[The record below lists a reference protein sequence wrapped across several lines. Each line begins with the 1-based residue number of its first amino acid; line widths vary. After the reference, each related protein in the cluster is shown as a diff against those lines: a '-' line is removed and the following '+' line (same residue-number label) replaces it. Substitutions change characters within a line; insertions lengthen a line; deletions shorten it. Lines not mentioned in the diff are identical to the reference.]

1 MAKDTTEPLL
11 VVRDLKAG
19 FETDAGLLVA
29 VDDVDFSIE
38 RGKTLGIVGESG
50 CGKSVSALSL
60 IRLLPQPM
68 GKVLGGEILFD
79 GKDLRNIDDEGMH
92 GVRGGEI
99 GMIFQEP
106 MTALNPVHTIG
117 RQLMEAVL
125 IHQKVS
131 KQEALRQSVE
141 MLDRVKIPAA
151 EIRVGEYPHQLS
163 GGMRQRV
170 MIAMALINK
179 PKLLIADEPTT
190 ALDVTVQAQ
199 ILALIDELQAE
210 MEMAVILITHDLAV
224 IAENTDEV
232 AVMYAGRIVERA
244 AVGELF
250 KNPLHPYTQGL
261 LDSIPRMDSKRK
273 QHLKTIEGMVPA
285 LAEMPTGCRFAP
297 RCSNPHGDEVLEERP
312 KMVEAEPGHWVE
324 GCACFWGREL
334 KNKSLNYG

>member
-1 MAKDTTEPLL
+1 MASQTTEPLL
-11 VVRDLKAG
+11 VVKDLKSG
-19 FETDAGLLVA
+19 FETDDGLLVA
-29 VDDVDFSIE
+29 VDDVDFSID

-60 IRLLPQPM
+60 IHLLPQPM
-68 GKVLGGEILFD
+68 GKVLAGEVSFD
-79 GKDLRNIDDEGMH
+79 GEDLLNIDDVGLH
-92 GVRGGEI
+92 RVRGGEI

-106 MTALNPVHTIG
+106 MTALNPVHTVG
-117 RQLMEAVL
+117 MQLVEAVL

-131 KQEALRQSVE
+131 KQEALQQAVE
-141 MLDRVKIPAA
+141 MLERVKIPSP

-199 ILALIDELQAE
+199 ILALISDLQAE
-210 MEMAVILITHDLAV
+210 MGMAVILITHDLAV

-232 AVMYAGRIVERA
+232 VVMYAGRVVERA
-244 AVGELF
+244 GVEELF
-250 KNPLHPYTQGL
+250 KNPLHPYTKGL

-273 QHLKTIEGMVPA
+273 EHLKTIEGMVPS
-285 LAEMPTGCRFAP
+285 LAEMPVGCRFAS
-297 RCSNPHGDEVLEERP
+297 RCTYPHDDDVLDVRP
-312 KMVEAEPGHWVE
+312 PMVEPFPGHWVE
-324 GCACFWGREL
+324 GCSCFWE
-334 KNKSLNYG
+334 SEE

>member
-1 MAKDTTEPLL
+1 MSNDTTEPLL
-11 VVRDLKAG
+11 EVRDLKSA
-19 FETDAGLLVA
+19 FETDSGLLVA
-29 VDDVDFSIE
+29 VDDVDFSID

-60 IRLLPQPM
+60 IHLLPQPM
-68 GKVLGGEILFD
+68 GKVLAGEVRFD
-79 GKDLRNIDDEGMH
+79 GEDLLNIDDEGLH
-92 GVRGGEI
+92 RIRGGEI

-106 MTALNPVHTIG
+106 MTALNPVHTVG

-131 KQEALRQSVE
+131 KQEALQQSVD
-141 MLDRVKIPAA
+141 MLERVKIPSP

-170 MIAMALINK
+170 MIGMALINK

-199 ILALIDELQAE
+199 ILALIAELQAE
-210 MEMAVILITHDLAV
+210 MGMAVILITHDLAV

-232 AVMYAGRIVERA
+232 VVMYAGRVVERA
-244 AVGELF
+244 GVEELF
-250 KNPLHPYTQGL
+250 RNPLHPYTRGL

-273 QHLKTIEGMVPA
+273 EHLKTIEGMVPT
-285 LAEMPTGCRFAP
+285 LLEMPDGCRFAP
-297 RCSNPHGDEVLEERP
+297 RCTNPHDDEVLNNRP
-312 KMVEAEPGHWVE
+312 RMVEPNPGHWVE
-324 GCACFWGREL
+324 GCPCFWGEEQ
-334 KNKSLNYG
+334 N

>member
-1 MAKDTTEPLL
+1 MADDITEPLL
-11 VVRDLKAG
+11 MVKDLKAG
-19 FETDAGLLVA
+19 FETDDGLLVA

-68 GKVLGGEILFD
+68 GKILGGEILFD
-79 GKDLRNIDDEGMH
+79 GMDLRTIDDAEMH
-92 GVRGGEI
+92 RIRGGEI

-125 IHQKVS
+125 IHQQVDKR
-131 KQEALRQSVE
+131 EALRQAVE
-141 MLDRVKIPAA
+141 MLERVKIPAP

-199 ILALIDELQAE
+199 ILALIDELQVE

-224 IAENTDEV
+224 IAENADEV

-244 AVGELF
+244 GVEELF
-250 KNPLHPYTQGL
+250 KNPLHPYTRGL

-273 QHLKTIEGMVPA
+273 EHLKTIEGMVPA
-285 LAEMPTGCRFAP
+285 LSEMPDGCRFAP
-297 RCSNPHGDEVLEERP
+297 RCSNPHGDEVLEKRP
-312 KMVEAEPGHWVE
+312 CMVEPVPGHWVE
-324 GCACFWGREL
+324 GCACFWEEE
-334 KNKSLNYG
+334 

>member
-1 MAKDTTEPLL
+1 MKEGESTEPLL
-11 VVRDLKAG
+11 KVRDLKSG
-19 FETDAGLLVA
+19 FDTDEGLLVA

-60 IRLLPQPM
+60 IHLLPQPM
-68 GKVLGGEILFD
+68 GKVLAGEVSFD
-79 GKDLRNIDDEGMH
+79 GKDLLKVSSDELH
-92 GVRGGEI
+92 QIRGGEI

-117 RQLMEAVL
+117 RQLMETVL
-125 IHQKVS
+125 IHQEVS
-131 KQEALRQSVE
+131 KQEALKQAVD
-141 MLDRVKIPAA
+141 MLERVKIPSP
-151 EIRVGEYPHQLS
+151 EIRAGEYPHQLS

-199 ILALIDELQAE
+199 ILALIAELQE
-210 MEMAVILITHDLAV
+210 EIGMAVILITHDLAV

-232 AVMYAGRIVERA
+232 VVMYAGRVVERA
-244 AVGELF
+244 RVEELF

-273 QHLKTIEGMVPA
+273 AHLKTIEGMVPA
-285 LAEMPTGCRFAP
+285 LSEMPEGCRFAP
-297 RCSNPHGDEVLEERP
+297 RCTNPHDDGVLKKRP
-312 KMVEAEPGHWVE
+312 CMVEPVPGHWVE
-324 GCACFWGREL
+324 GCPCFWEDE
-334 KNKSLNYG
+334 